1 MYLLEDDKIGKAK
14 QNKQRKKNP
23 KDVSCLDS
31 KSTYKI
37 GTIFH
42 ISRITNLSKVRGKE
56 YHL

>member
-14 QNKQRKKNP
+14 QNKEKKTP

-42 ISRITNLSKVRGKE
+42 ISRITNLSKVSGKE